1 VVGAGG
7 QRAVER
13 LAGLVHRAV
22 DGERDGV
29 GLVRHGDR
37 GLAGRPRLDHA
48 ALVGGAALACIHV
61 GEEHLHPREVGGEAA
76 ERLLDLRADARREV
90 VVARRVV
97 AVDLDLH
104 RNLLGLPPA
113 NAGGG
118 RKLRRA
124 AFRAMVAPA
133 AKGAS
138 AMRNEEEIWRLVDA
152 RRDRYVELSDRIW
165 GMPELCY
172 DEHRS
177 CAEHAAMLEAE
188 GFRITKEVAGIP
200 TAVMGEAG
208 EGGPVIAILG
218 EYDACPGLQPGS
230 RRDRARPGA
239 RRDARPWLRPQP
251 ARLRRA

>member
-1 VVGAGG
+1 
-7 QRAVER
+7 
-13 LAGLVHRAV
+13 
-22 DGERDGV
+22 
-29 GLVRHGDR
+29 
-37 GLAGRPRLDHA
+37 
-48 ALVGGAALACIHV
+48 
-61 GEEHLHPREVGGEAA
+61 
-76 ERLLDLRADARREV
+76 
-90 VVARRVV
+90 
-97 AVDLDLH
+97 
-104 RNLLGLPPA
+104 
-113 NAGGG
+113 
-118 RKLRRA
+118 
-124 AFRAMVAPA
+124 MVAPA

-218 EYDACPGLQPGS
+218 EYDALPGLQPGS
-230 RRDRARPGA
+230 RRDRARPVPGETRGHGCGHNLLGSA
-239 RRDARPWLRPQP
+239 SLMAGRRGEGLAEGQRAARPRALLWLPRPRRAARQGLHVP
-251 ARLRRA
+251 RRRLRRRGHRICWHPTPSPA